1 MTQTKSE
8 IVIDNYFDTDCKDLI
23 LSQFIKEAYSRGFKR
38 AVEKMRPC
46 TGYWIT
52 DGIVDENGNIQ
63 CYCSNCQAGDVQNV
77 DVPVFYCWHCGC
89 KMKEGNNEYE

>member
-8 IVIDNYFDTDCKDLI
+8 IVINNYFDTDCKDLI

-52 DGIVDENGNIQ
+52 DGIVDENGNCNSLPFEPIL
-63 CYCSNCQAGDVQNV
+63 
-77 DVPVFYCWHCGC
+77 F
-89 KMKEGNNEYE
+89 EYFTCT